1 MILSVPLLY
10 AAQSLGVGEVSP
22 VLDQMLSPTRD
33 AWSAALVFLS
43 AVLLAPIAEE
53 LLFRGL
59 LVPHLGRALPAFT
72 AIYVSALL
80 FGLLHVSHGVMLVG
94 PMVLGV
100 VLGWAHLRSRGL
112 TALILLHMSFN
123 AFAVLGSWF
132 F

>member
-1 MILSVPLLY
+1 M
-10 AAQSLGVGEVSP
+10 
-22 VLDQMLSPTRD
+22 D
-33 AWSAALVFLS
+33 
-43 AVLLAPIAEE
+43 
-53 LLFRGL
+53 
-59 LVPHLGRALPAFT
+59 
-72 AIYVSALL
+72 VSALL

-100 VLGWAHLRSRGL
+100 VLGRAHLRSRGL